1 MKGASMESFLEKIY
15 QGYLDEE
22 IFHSFRAPQA
32 SERVNS
38 LIERFREILNEYPSR
53 MIEEEGRVPE
63 EMLVKMGKAG
73 LFGISI
79 PEAYGGLG
87 FNLWEHLMSIEG
99 MSKIDI
105 SVAMV
110 SLAHL
115 SIGAKGILL
124 FGTEAQKQKYLV
136 PAAKGEMIFS
146 YALTEPQIGSDAQH
160 IETRAELSEDS
171 THYILNGQ
179 KTYITNAN
187 YAGGLTVFAQLDPSR
202 PGFMG
207 AFIVETNREGVKVGK
222 DMPKMGLKASSTAAI
237 HFKDVRIP
245 VENLI
250 GKPGDGFKIAMT
262 ILNYGRLGLGAG
274 SVGMMKQSLTDMK
287 KRSSSRIQFGVPIK
301 NFPLIQEKMVHTSVH
316 CAASNMMNN
325 FTAGL
330 LEKNPVATVA
340 MESSHCKLYGTTRC
354 WDTLYDA
361 LQVAGGAGYLSTQ
374 PYEKRMRDFRVA
386 TVFEGTTEIH
396 SIYPPLFMMRKI
408 DKQLEELNGSK
419 LDSILFLLKNGFKR
433 VDWQLQ
439 FENRIMQKGSRL
451 AKSNVSAIRRML
463 YLGLLFYGK
472 KASQSEFFSRRI
484 TTLSLYTFGILCLL
498 AGMRPDPASGSYSEE
513 DLGILAYFLEEAKEA
528 KAANNRIFDSR
539 KERLHKRVFES
550 LFKSCGK

>member
-1 MKGASMESFLEKIY
+1 MISESFLEKIY
-15 QGYLDEE
+15 RGYLDEATLY
-22 IFHSFRAPQA
+22 SFRAPQDT
-32 SERVNS
+32 ERVDA
-38 LIERFREILNEYPSR
+38 LLGAFREILNDYPSR
-53 MIEEEGRVPE
+53 TIEEEGRIPK
-63 EMLVKMGKAG
+63 EMLARMGKAG

-87 FNLWEHLMSIEG
+87 FSLWEHLKSIEG
-99 MSKIDI
+99 MAKTDI

-124 FGTEAQKQKYLV
+124 FGTEAQKRQYLI
-136 PAAKGEMIFS
+136 PAASGEMIFA

-160 IETRAELSEDS
+160 IETKAELSRDGA
-171 THYILNGQ
+171 HYILNGR

-187 YAGGLTVFAQLDPSR
+187 YAGGLTVFAQMDPGR

-207 AFIVETNREGVKVGK
+207 AFIVETGWEGVKVGK

-245 VENLI
+245 VENLL

-274 SVGMMKQSLTDMK
+274 SVGMMKQSLEDMM

-301 NFPLIQEKMVHTSVH
+301 SFPLIQEKMVHTSVH
-316 CAASNMMNN
+316 CAVSNTMNA
-325 FTAGL
+325 FTAAM
-330 LEKNPVATVA
+330 LEKNPIATVA
-340 MESSHCKLYGTTRC
+340 MESSHCKLYGTTRG
-354 WDTLYDA
+354 WETLYDA
-361 LQVAGGAGYLSTQ
+361 LQVAGGAGYLCTQ
-374 PYEKRMRDFRVA
+374 PYAKRMRDFRVT

-396 SIYPPLFMMRKI
+396 SIYPALFMMRKI
-408 DKQLEELNGSK
+408 GKQIRELNGSR
-419 LDSILFLLKNGFKR
+419 LTSLLFLLKNGFKR
-433 VDWQLQ
+433 IDWPLH
-439 FENRIMQKGSRL
+439 FENKLMQKASSL
-451 AKSNVSAIRRML
+451 AKSNVTAIRRML

-472 KASQSEFFSRRI
+472 KACENEFFSRRI

-498 AGMRPDPASGSYSEE
+498 AGMKANHATGSLSEE
-513 DLGILAYFLEEAKEA
+513 DLGILAYFVEEAKEA
-528 KAANNRIFDSR
+528 RAANNRIFDSR
-539 KERLHKRVFES
+539 KEKLHCRVFER
-550 LFKSCGK
+550 LFRSWGK